1 MEKEGIILLVTHQ
14 CYGNS
19 QTKFSSTSSFS
30 RFSLRA
36 ERLASGRTFLWF
48 LLAFSDFG
56 GGQGRTAGS
65 GCGFDAEKKAKG
77 DRWNLRSAAGL
88 LQPCCRCCSA
98 QAQTGNRRLE
108 CGTHCSHQLPKNN
121 CPLEIFSRLLLHFPE
136 REKKKQTIKVGAG
149 IEASTDE
156 PCSRCVSGVEN
167 LQMSSYSHFLSS
179 QSTPAPPQPR
189 CHFWDFSLSLLLSH
203 RPRLCVWIGGIYK

>member
-1 MEKEGIILLVTHQ
+1 MEFKERSGASPALLPLLQRTGTDRKPEAGVRH
-14 CYGNS
+14 S
-19 QTKFSSTSSFS
+19 LLSSTPQKQLSSGDF
-30 RFSLRA
+30 LKIVT
-36 ERLASGRTFLWF
+36 TFP
-48 LLAFSDFG
+48 
-56 GGQGRTAGS
+56 R
-65 GCGFDAEKKAKG
+65 
-77 DRWNLRSAAGL
+77 
-88 LQPCCRCCSA
+88 
-98 QAQTGNRRLE
+98 
-108 CGTHCSHQLPKNN
+108 
-121 CPLEIFSRLLLHFPE
+121 E
-136 REKKKQTIKVGAG
+136 REKKQTIKVGAG